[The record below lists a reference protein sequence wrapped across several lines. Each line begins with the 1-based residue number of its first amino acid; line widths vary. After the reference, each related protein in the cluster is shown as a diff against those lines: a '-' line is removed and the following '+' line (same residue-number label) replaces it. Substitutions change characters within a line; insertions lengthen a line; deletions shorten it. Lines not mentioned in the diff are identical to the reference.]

1 MAICHQSLAD
11 NDQRAIRALGRLCS
25 AARPGE
31 IIISDSVYKNLN
43 DNKGFSINE
52 ELLLK
57 GKKQPVKNWKF
68 TYKLNSINTNKE

>member
-1 MAICHQSLAD
+1 MSIS
-11 NDQRAIRALGRLCS
+11 IS
-25 AARPGE
+25 KK
-31 IIISDSVYKNLN
+31 IISWYFKHKRTLPWREYKNLN

>member
-1 MAICHQSLAD
+1 MSFKIVF
-11 NDQRAIRALGRLCS
+11 S
-25 AARPGE
+25 AKPGE

-43 DNKGFSINE
+43 DNEGFSINE